1 MNKATS
7 IFATVALGAV
17 VSIPANAVTYDT
29 IHTTAM
35 TYAAELFDTTTPDG
49 VHGSGN
55 PFGTYGSAT
64 NLMHDV
70 DGQIEAGLLIAVNG
84 SLAGPWTMDFDFT
97 VDQASTGN
105 LELFSTTGIPN
116 PGNKTLQ
123 VLVDWIGLQ
132 AGNSGSGTAV
142 DPFVWLTQEWAQ
154 YALTGLNGINESVFF
169 TPGGDDPDGAVQAL
183 LYPGLNADSLQ
194 DGNPVLY
201 LLNGGAYVNHVLG
214 EGTNLGLAFDA
225 GVTYTIGTSS
235 ACLECAPVG
244 HLSLTASAAA
254 TAEDDGPIAVLAQVL
269 KPIDV
274 LANDT
279 GFNDPVTVTID
290 APGPAEGTALVLGS
304 PGAQADVRISYTANA
319 GAAGSDSF
327 TYTVDDGGS
336 SDTAT
341 VTLTVSPPGTAGDD
355 FATTTR
361 NTPVDIYVGSN
372 DVGFDDTVTVTVD
385 NGSFTAGGSA
395 AVTAGQGGPA
405 SGIVVLYTPSAAAGS
420 PGYSEEFTYTI
431 DDGVIIPVVATV
443 TVTVDNTVPLAIE
456 GSITSITTVGVDPSS
471 RTGTFETPGS
481 GGSLGDGGIVT
492 ITVNPARGTATV
504 ADATI
509 TFNPA
514 SDYFEGVDS
523 FTYTITDADGEEASA
538 EVSIVIANGSPGL
551 PDSHIRTAEGAAS
564 VPLNPGILAGNGSL
578 AQHGFAVTTQAS
590 NGTCAINPANWGRS
604 VVYTPSGNF
613 SGTDSCGL
621 TVTDGDGESA
631 MATVTITVDQL
642 INNGYSSG
650 SSAANPLFLSLL
662 AGVALLYRRR
672 QGAFRCR
679 PDSQW

>member
-1 MNKATS
+1 MKNMKILLACW
-7 IFATVALGAV
+7 ALCVIQVNAETLQFTGTFDTYNLVGVGVDITGVDTTLASWPANDNDLLTDGIQDLTFSVSGTIDVTGGVVTGAV
-17 VSIPANAVTYDT
+17 IN
-29 IHTTAM
+29 
-35 TYAAELFDTTTPDG
+35 
-49 VHGSGN
+49 
-55 PFGTYGSAT
+55 
-64 NLMHDV
+64 
-70 DGQIEAGLLIAVNG
+70 
-84 SLAGPWTMDFDFT
+84 
-97 VDQASTGN
+97 
-105 LELFSTTGIPN
+105 
-116 PGNKTLQ
+116 
-123 VLVDWIGLQ
+123 
-132 AGNSGSGTAV
+132 AGNIVKDYDAAGNNGRGHFWGVSWT
-142 DPFVWLTQEWAQ
+142 
-154 YALTGLNGINESVFF
+154 YTGGNTLGF
-169 TPGGDDPDGAVQAL
+169 TPGSPAGVSGYCEPIGPGSTGGTACANEFAAL
-183 LYPGLNADSLQ
+183 KSGTGSAWDWQGIPAGFEVSDQ
-194 DGNPVLY
+194 FIVGTFDVDI
-201 LLNGGAYVNHVLG
+201 GGASGH
-214 EGTNLGLAFDA
+214 A
-225 GVTYTIGTSS
+225 GVAWTVNGNNISAQVSGGLFAIPPLSS
-235 ACLECAPVG
+235 WFNTAYQG
-244 HLSLTASAAA
+244 QFSLLTVAAA

-551 PDSHIRTAEGAAS
+551 PDSRIRTAEGAAS

-662 AGVALLYRRR
+662 AGVAILYRRR